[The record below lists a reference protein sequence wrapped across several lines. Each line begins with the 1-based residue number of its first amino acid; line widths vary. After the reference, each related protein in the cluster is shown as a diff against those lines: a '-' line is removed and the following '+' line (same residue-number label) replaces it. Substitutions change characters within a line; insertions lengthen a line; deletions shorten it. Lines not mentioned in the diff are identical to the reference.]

1 MPANEKIEMI
11 KRIRTL
17 EKKQRELVKTLMVL
31 KNDGIDVE
39 KAFN

>member
-1 MPANEKIEMI
+1 MPVNEKIEMI

-31 KNDGIDVE
+31 KNDGINVE